1 MAHDDNLYS
10 LVFPAPRLGGT
21 EATGPVLVHG
31 LQGFSDAGHV
41 VRQVTDHILKTN
53 EAALVAKFNADELV
67 DYRSRRPPVT
77 YSFDHFSEYTE
88 PHISLHAVTTAEG
101 RTFLL
106 LEGLEPD
113 IRWEAFAAAI
123 TRLSAD
129 LGVKLTIGLSS
140 MPLSVPHTRP
150 AGSSSHSTDTDL
162 LQGMTTW
169 PGEFRLPGSADSM
182 LEIKLGEQGFRS
194 MGITAHVPHYLAQSD
209 YPASAIRM
217 LEDINKV
224 SGLGLPVAA
233 LEHAQAEFNSQ
244 LELQVAGNHE
254 LTGMVHQLEQ
264 AYDEFMSRR
273 RGPDSLTPGN
283 RPLPTGD
290 EIGAEL
296 EKFLAQHG
304 DESGS
309 AASEEDQSP
318 QDSGPQDGSGFPDTP
333 PNQS

>member
-21 EATGPVLVHG
+21 EDTGPVLVHG
-31 LQGFSDAGHV
+31 LEGFSDAGHV
-41 VRQVTDHILKTN
+41 VRLVTDHIL
-53 EAALVAKFNADELV
+53 AANDAELVARFKADELI

-77 YSFDHFSEYTE
+77 YSFDHFSEYAE

-106 LEGLEPD
+106 LSGLEPD
-113 IRWEAFAAAI
+113 MRWEAFAAAI
-123 TRLSAD
+123 TRLAAD
-129 LGVKLTIGLSS
+129 LGVKLSIGLSS

-150 AGSSSHSTDTDL
+150 AGSSSHSADTDL

-209 YPASAIRM
+209 YPASAIRV

-224 SGLGLPVAA
+224 TGLQLPVAE
-233 LEHAQAEFNSQ
+233 LEHAQAEFTAQ
-244 LELQVAGNHE
+244 LEAQVSGNHE
-254 LTGMVHQLEQ
+254 LTGMVQQLEQ

-296 EKFLAQHG
+296 EQFLAQRG
-304 DESGS
+304 DEPGAPNSPDSTEDSSQDGP
-309 AASEEDQSP
+309 AAPGESSEEA
-318 QDSGPQDGSGFPDTP
+318 
-333 PNQS
+333 